1 MSFKLFDFIYY
12 KIENIRYRLSRN
24 RVYKYRHVNSINS
37 VLRGYNTLF
46 EGVSIW
52 NCEIGE
58 YTYIQKHTNLI
69 NTKIGRFC
77 SIADHVRTGFGNH
90 PIDKITTFPA
100 FYYNTKPELG
110 FTFYSGEPRINIF
123 RKTGGGKF
131 LVEIGNDVW
140 IGAHVLIM
148 DGVTIGDGAVIA
160 AGAIVTKDIEPYSVY
175 GGVPAKLIKY
185 RFGQEKINALLD
197 IKWWNK
203 DMEWIQS
210 SLNNNLDID
219 DFIKNYNKD
228 I

>member
-1 MSFKLFDFIYY
+1 
-12 KIENIRYRLSRN
+12 
-24 RVYKYRHVNSINS
+24 
-37 VLRGYNTLF
+37 
-46 EGVSIW
+46 
-52 NCEIGE
+52 
-58 YTYIQKHTNLI
+58 
-69 NTKIGRFC
+69 
-77 SIADHVRTGFGNH
+77 
-90 PIDKITTFPA
+90 
-100 FYYNTKPELG
+100 
-110 FTFYSGEPRINIF
+110 
-123 RKTGGGKF
+123 
-131 LVEIGNDVW
+131 
-140 IGAHVLIM
+140 M